1 MKKTQKLIVIVGEAT
16 EKTRELIAGFH
27 ACTVIRE
34 VSELSLRNVFHFNKN
49 AVYFCKRYGWNTYA
63 KYNPIIIRLT
73 TGRSSVELN
82 TLSVNSI
89 IEDFQ
94 KILIHNNVDAGD
106 HKTQDSTGLDMADT
120 STCLLCQIGSGQ
132 KKGEHIVFASDN
144 FYVVPGKGAFF
155 DGYLMVVPK
164 RHVMSFAQLTKSEM
178 EEFDLILNDLR
189 TILEGIYG
197 KPVFAFECGSGEDGG
212 GKHKTSIVHAHFHLA
227 PTDMP
232 VLKAVQESGLNPA
245 LIEKE
250 DLRKYS
256 HYPYMLYVDQ
266 EDNWYIVG
274 SRDMYFPRQ
283 HPRQILAQYMG
294 KYDVYNWRIHPF
306 EERMEIIAQEF
317 RDFCSENMQT
327 LPVWIQK
334 CVVLSDIE

>member
-1 MKKTQKLIVIVGEAT
+1 MKKTQKLIIIVGEASET
-16 EKTRELIAGFH
+16 TRELIAGFH

-34 VSELSLRNVFHFNKN
+34 VTELSLRNVFHFNKN
-49 AVYFCKRYGWNTYA
+49 AVFFSRSYGWRMYA
-63 KYNPIIIRLT
+63 RFEPLVLRLT
-73 TGRSSVELN
+73 TGRSIIKLN
-82 TLSVNSI
+82 TLSINSI
-89 IEDFQ
+89 VEDFP
-94 KILIHNNVDAGD
+94 KILEYNDVDAGD

-120 STCLLCQIGSGQ
+120 STCLLCKIGSGQ
-132 KKGEHIVFASDN
+132 KKGEHIVFESEN

-164 RHVMSFAQLTKSEM
+164 RHVMSFAQLTELEF
-178 EEFDLILNDLR
+178 EEFNLILNDLR
-189 TILEGIYG
+189 TILEAIYG

-232 VLKAVQESGLNPA
+232 VLESVQESGLNPA
-245 LIEKE
+245 LIKKE

-294 KYDVYNWRIHPF
+294 MYDVYNWRIHGF
-306 EERMEIIAQEF
+306 EEKMDIIAQEF
-317 RDFCSENMQT
+317 RDFCTLNILT
-327 LPVWIQK
+327 LPVWIQE
-334 CVVLSDIE
+334 CVIFTDD